1 VLDGSG
7 HPVVSYFD
15 SSKCNLKIMHCNDPN
30 CDGDDESTT
39 SPDTAGFAGQYTSR
53 VLDCSGH
60 PVVSYTS
67 DRNTNLRIMHCNDSN
82 CAGGDESIT
91 SPDTTSR
98 FGNYTSL
105 QLDSSGYPVIS
116 YWDTANGDLRVMHC
130 NDPNCTGGDESM
142 TAPDTAGIVGDYT
155 SLVLDSDGYPLIS
168 YYDLSNGD
176 LKLLHCGDANCM
188 ISNTAPTV
196 EAGRPY
202 EGLPNNAIALSDA
215 SASDSDGDGLSYSW
229 TVDSGACTFS
239 DATALNPNLTCT
251 ASGNVT
257 VTLTV
262 DDGTDTA
269 SDSATVTVITPQQA
283 ISNLQSDIQSLV
295 DNGTLKP
302 GQANGLSKP
311 LDNAIR
317 SLDKGNTA
325 DACDQLQDF
334 IDEVN
339 AKTPDPL
346 DAGTAA
352 GLLDAAEAIRVAV
365 GCS

>member
-1 VLDGSG
+1 V
-7 HPVVSYFD
+7 
-15 SSKCNLKIMHCNDPN
+15 
-30 CDGDDESTT
+30 
-39 SPDTAGFAGQYTSR
+39 
-53 VLDCSGH
+53 
-60 PVVSYTS
+60 
-67 DRNTNLRIMHCNDSN
+67 
-82 CAGGDESIT
+82 
-91 SPDTTSR
+91 
-98 FGNYTSL
+98 
-105 QLDSSGYPVIS
+105 
-116 YWDTANGDLRVMHC
+116 
-130 NDPNCTGGDESM
+130 
-142 TAPDTAGIVGDYT
+142 
-155 SLVLDSDGYPLIS
+155 
-168 YYDLSNGD
+168 SNGD

-188 ISNTAPTV
+188 SSNTAPTV
-196 EAGRPY
+196 EAGGPY
-202 EGLPNNAIALSDA
+202 DGLPNNAIALSGA

-239 DATALNPNLTCT
+239 EATALNPNLTCT

-283 ISNLQSDIQSLV
+283 ISNLQVDIQSLV

-317 SLDKGNTA
+317 SLDQGNVE
-325 DACDQLQDF
+325 DACNQLQDF
-334 IDEVN
+334 IDKVN

-352 GLLDAAEAIRVAV
+352 GLLDAAEAIRIAV